1 MALAKSFTLRY
12 FCSTRRKKRKLM
24 ETNTPQSASSLKTSS
39 SSTVQSVKRAL
50 DILRILS
57 FNASAAGMRFSDL
70 QTHSGL
76 SKGTLHRLLKSLVE
90 EGFVEQ
96 AAGSRVYFLGLEFL
110 SLGERAANRL
120 DIRAVSRPSLQ
131 RLADITNDTVMLTI
145 RSGLDAVCVDRI
157 EGSFPVRVLTQNI
170 GTRRPLGV
178 GSGSLA
184 LLAALPDEEV
194 ENVLRRNRVRL
205 SAYPAVDIDI
215 LRKAVHDTRER
226 QYAFN
231 PGYVLKG
238 MYGVGFAVHLG
249 RQPVAAL
256 SVAAHYGRMGL
267 ERRQEI
273 ITALRQE
280 ARHIMA
286 ALGATT

>member
-1 MALAKSFTLRY
+1 MSRVQTHEETTDSALDSRRVGAGMAA
-12 FCSTRRKKRKLM
+12 
-24 ETNTPQSASSLKTSS
+24 S

-76 SKGTLHRLLKSLVE
+76 SKGTLHRLLKSLAE

-96 AAGSRVYFLGLEFL
+96 AAGSRVYFLGMEFL

-131 RLADITNDTVMLTI
+131 RLADKTSDTVMLTI
-145 RSGLDAVCVDRI
+145 HSGLDAVCVDRI

-170 GTRRPLGV
+170 GTRRPLGI

-184 LLAALPDEEV
+184 LLAALPDDEIA
-194 ENVLRRNRVRL
+194 N
-205 SAYPAVDIDI
+205 I
-215 LRKAVHDTRER
+215 LRKNRSRLTPYPGVDTDDLLQAVRDTRER
-226 QYAFN
+226 GYAFN
-231 PGYVLKG
+231 SGHILKS
-238 MYGVGFAVHLG
+238 MYGVGVAVFLG

-256 SVAAHYGRMGL
+256 SVAAHSGRMGA
-267 ERRQEI
+267 ERRREI
-273 ITALRQE
+273 SAELKREAARITKS
-280 ARHIMA
+280 
-286 ALGATT
+286 LGAA